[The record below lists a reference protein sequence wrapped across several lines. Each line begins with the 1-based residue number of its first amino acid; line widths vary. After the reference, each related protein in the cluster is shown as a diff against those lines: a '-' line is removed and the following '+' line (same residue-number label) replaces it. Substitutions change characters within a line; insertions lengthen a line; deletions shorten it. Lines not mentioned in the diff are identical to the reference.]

1 MPFTWSERQK
11 VAFNTLKDRLSH
23 APILVLP
30 NFSLSFELEV
40 DASNVGI
47 GSVLL
52 QGGHPIAYF
61 SEKLKGAQLNYSTY
75 DKELYA
81 LVRALQ
87 I

>member
-1 MPFTWSERQK
+1 MKDFSTIVSPLNELVKKDVPFTWGEMQE

-47 GSVLL
+47 
-52 QGGHPIAYF
+52 
-61 SEKLKGAQLNYSTY
+61 
-75 DKELYA
+75 
-81 LVRALQ
+81 
-87 I
+87 